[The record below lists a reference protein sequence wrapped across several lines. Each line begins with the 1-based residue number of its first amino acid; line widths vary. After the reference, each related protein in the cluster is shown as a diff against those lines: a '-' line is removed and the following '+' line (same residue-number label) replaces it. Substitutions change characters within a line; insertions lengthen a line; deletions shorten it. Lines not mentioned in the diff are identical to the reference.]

1 MLEQHL
7 LVLLMKLAVSASL
20 ASILGRIRPF
30 RTMLMREE
38 RSMPERIRMAFAF
51 AVIFGG
57 GVLMRVLSKDNYSSL
72 DLGLEGALLA
82 GVLGGYVTGLTGG
95 VMMSLPAMLD
105 GEYASMLLFGGAGVM
120 GGLIRDVAPSK
131 DDIWDFSPY
140 LDLAVYRLFRA
151 KYEQPVTLYHLV
163 LLIAILFAEFLRWAL
178 NQVAPER
185 MLWTLYRNWT
195 QPDWLSLIGIY
206 GTTLFAVSIPIKL
219 WNSIRQEELLETQQ
233 RLLTEA
239 RLRALTSQIN
249 PHFLFNT
256 LNTVNSLIRT
266 NPEEARA
273 VVRKLSSILR
283 RLLRQ
288 DENLS
293 PLRDE
298 IGFINDYLSIEMVRF
313 GEKLRFRNETAPDTL
328 DRLVPSMLLQP
339 IIENSIKHGLSSK
352 IEGGVITLRT
362 RLAGDRLHI
371 EIEDDGV
378 GVPEEKMATM
388 FVSGIGVSN
397 VNERLKVLYGEDY
410 RMDVDSRPGE
420 GTRTH
425 IEFPVHNSA
434 SASERVLE
442 KRR

>member
-7 LVLLMKLAVSASL
+7 VILLMKLAASAAL
-20 ASILGRIRPF
+20 ASILGRSSAFLR
-30 RTMLMREE
+30 MLTREE
-38 RSMPERIRMAFAF
+38 RTTPQRLQMAIGF

-57 GVLMRVLSKDNYSSL
+57 GIVLRVLTRNNYQAL

-95 VMMSLPAMLD
+95 ILISLPACLLN
-105 GEYASMLLFGGAGVM
+105 GEWMAMLLYAGLGVT
-120 GGLIRDVAPSK
+120 GGLLRDLAPNK
-131 DDIWDFSPY
+131 DDIWRFSPY
-140 LDLAVYRLFRA
+140 LDLTLYRFFRA
-151 KYEQPVTLYHLV
+151 KYDPRVTLFHGFV
-163 LLIAILFAEFLRWAL
+163 LLTVIFAEFSRWAL
-178 NQVAPER
+178 AQILPDDR
-185 MLWTLYRNWT
+185 FLYTLYSSWK
-195 QPDWLSLIGIY
+195 QPDWLGMTLIYSSTI
-206 GTTLFAVSIPIKL
+206 FAFAIPLKI
-219 WNSIRQEELLETQQ
+219 WNSIRQEQLLGAQQ

-266 NPEEARA
+266 NPEQARS
-273 VVRKLSSILR
+273 VVRKLSNILR
-283 RLLRQ
+283 RLLRK

-298 IGFINDYLSIEMVRF
+298 ISFINDYLSIEMTRF
-313 GEKLRFRNETAPDTL
+313 GEKLRFVNETAANTL
-328 DRLVPSMLLQP
+328 DRLIPSMLLQP

-352 IEGGVITLRT
+352 VEGGVITLRT
-362 RLAGDRLHI
+362 RLEAERLHI

-378 GVPEEKMATM
+378 GVEESKLATM
-388 FVSGIGVSN
+388 FDSGIGVSN
-397 VNERLKVLYGEDY
+397 VNERLHVLFGDDY

-425 IEFPVHNSA
+425 IEFPDLSG
-434 SASERVLE
+434 
-442 KRR
+442 RR